1 MRRLLIPLK
10 HFKTLFQK
18 PLAHLSKTLTK
29 SLKAKAKLTGN
40 NNEDYPLMRESL
52 QILVDEMP
60 EDLRTVTVVDTEG
73 EERKLVLTGQDYLPN
88 CFVSSRKAP
97 SQRRHSP
104 FVASKLPSDMN
115 DYLHLS
121 LTGAKPKDKGGMN
134 GFLRKF
140 STALDPTRV
149 RGSKKFC
156 HTSLQKLK
164 EMFDL
169 LGQNMSIFWLQK
181 KEKPAKIKVAEL
193 TDEKIREEEDDL
205 RQKDENKMRK
215 KRLIESIELT
225 DDTESSSQ
233 QRKTKSNKNDSNED

>member
-1 MRRLLIPLK
+1 
-10 HFKTLFQK
+10 
-18 PLAHLSKTLTK
+18 
-29 SLKAKAKLTGN
+29 
-40 NNEDYPLMRESL
+40 MRESL
-52 QILVDEMP
+52 RVLVDEMP

-88 CFVSSRKAP
+88 CFISLRKAP

-104 FVASKLPSDMN
+104 FVSSKLPSDMN

-140 STALDPTRV
+140 STALDPTRL

-156 HTSLQKLK
+156 NTSLQKLK

-169 LGQNMSIFWLQK
+169 LGQNMSIFWLLK
-181 KEKPAKIKVAEL
+181 KEKPAKIKVEEL
-193 TDEKIREEEDDL
+193 TDEKIREEEGDDL

-225 DDTESSSQ
+225 DETESSSQ
-233 QRKTKSNKNDSNED
+233 QNKTKRNSNKSESNED